1 MSRQSRAA
9 LGNDL
14 SNRHVI
20 LLALLLQG
28 GATGFVDIE
37 DVAAEAYRIA
47 PTRFRWTR
55 YDYPSLETARVAF
68 KHWKDRKDEE
78 PRITEHRKTYLL
90 TGLGVQE
97 AVETATKV
105 FQRTFGSADDVIRFY
120 KEGGSAASSTAQKA
134 VSASM
139 RTTSRPSQHELR
151 RIKSHEVF
159 KKWRAGDA
167 EVELWQIA
175 DVLNCLPDSAPRIWE
190 ERFSRLNAMATF
202 WQDEDIIHFLTA
214 IRERALVKQ
223 NEKQKRR

>member
-1 MSRQSRAA
+1 VKQRVGAS
-9 LGNDL
+9 LGKDL

-28 GATGFVDIE
+28 GATGYVDIE

-78 PRITEHRKTYLL
+78 PRVTEHRKTYVL
-90 TGLGVQE
+90 TGLGVQD
-97 AVETATKV
+97 AISTAKSV
-105 FQRTFGSADDVIRFY
+105 FQRDFSSADDVISFY
-120 KEGGSAASSTAQKA
+120 KESETTASATAQKA

-151 RIKSHEVF
+151 RIKAHDVF
-159 KKWRAGDA
+159 KGWRTG
-167 EVELWQIA
+167 ELRVELWQIA
-175 DVLNCLPDSAPRIWE
+175 DVLNCLPDSAPRVWD

-202 WQDEDIIHFLTA
+202 WQDDDMIHFLA
-214 IRERALVKQ
+214 ALKEQASVKQ
-223 NEKQKRR
+223 HEKSK